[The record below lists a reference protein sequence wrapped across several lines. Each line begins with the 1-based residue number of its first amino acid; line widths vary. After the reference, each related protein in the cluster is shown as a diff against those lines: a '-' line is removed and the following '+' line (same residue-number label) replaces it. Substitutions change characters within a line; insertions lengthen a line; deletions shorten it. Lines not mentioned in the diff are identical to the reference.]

1 MKKLAFLT
9 SSKLVQTRWE
19 NYLFKYEKKIIT
31 SVDELKT
38 ISDYLVLLSTCVE
51 IKNEKAT
58 IKKLLENG
66 NKILVLDSSPEL
78 RTAQKWLSYGVNGY
92 GNSFMSSSYLNSAI
106 ESINDGLIWLVP
118 EISTQLIKA
127 FTQTISDNNDE
138 ILKDLTKME
147 YQIALL
153 LKDGLSNTKI
163 SDKLDISINTVKTH
177 IKSIYLKLGV
187 NDRVSFINLFAN
199 N

>member
-38 ISDYLVLLSTCVE
+38 ISDYLVLLSTCVD

>member
-31 SVDELKT
+31 SVDELET
-38 ISDYLVLLSTCVE
+38 ISDYLVLLSTCVD